1 MEKLMNNRSN
11 IKKIALIILIII
23 SFNVIVPTVSNAGI
37 LMTSLLRKPLAGLV
51 LLWFNTLN
59 IRLGVMFA
67 TDDIINNFKN
77 GFKEDRF

>member
-37 LMTSLLRKPLAGLV
+37 LMTSLLSKPLAGLV

-67 TDDIINNFKN
+67 TDDVINNFKN
-77 GFKEDRF
+77 GFTEDRF